1 MTDYSDD
8 SGADSESLSD
18 LLEESSSYDPVE
30 NNNIEWSF
38 ILLYLTWI

>member
-8 SGADSESLSD
+8 SEADSESLSD

-30 NNNIEWSF
+30 NNNIE
-38 ILLYLTWI
+38 